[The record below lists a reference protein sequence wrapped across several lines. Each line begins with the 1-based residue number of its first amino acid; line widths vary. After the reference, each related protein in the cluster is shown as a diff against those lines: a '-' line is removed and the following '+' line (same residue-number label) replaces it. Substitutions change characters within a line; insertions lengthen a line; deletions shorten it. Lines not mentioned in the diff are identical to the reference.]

1 MPVCSKNCSDIHQ
14 NDSYYSEECDIL
26 STLNESHDAR
36 VQIEND
42 PSKPSIIYALLGVLR
57 LMLECERQADAKVW
71 INELMDHAVDLEADS
86 VINEHLRNIESL
98 ILDPSPEG
106 FGLSSRFD
114 KEMIRHCYGV
124 LRVNSFAV
132 ETVSGGSGRALFPI
146 TALISHSCQPNVL
159 HDPKASSTTT
169 IQEKQNGSA
178 KGVFNGELDADSN
191 IRRFGKEKSRVIGEI
206 KMVLRA

>member
-36 VQIEND
+36 IQIEVD

-57 LMLECERQADAKVW
+57 LMLACERQADAKIW
-71 INELMDHAVDLEADS
+71 INELMDHAVDLESDL

-132 ETVSGGSGRALFPI
+132 EAVSGGSGRALFPV

-159 HDPKASSTTT
+159 HDPKASSSAT
-169 IQEKQNGSA
+169 IEKKQDEFANGISD
-178 KGVFNGELDADSN
+178 GE
-191 IRRFGKEKSRVIGEI
+191 
-206 KMVLRA
+206 